1 MKSYFLVILTFFI
14 VHLGFQ
20 ADAQNLEILAEHD
33 FIEILAGIHP
43 KQDSFLLTDEKFNEK
58 GELVL
63 FQQIKIENK
72 IIVAEDFFLLPDTNE
87 AGEQK
92 TTTSVLEYLLAK
104 DSTLELMDNY
114 ILQDLPINIYNSAFY
129 NLKLDGFN
137 FSNIFFANS
146 DFTSGLIITNSKIT
160 NLSFDFD
167 ENYIAKTESFQQIL
181 PNYFIS
187 NSEVQNFNFSPKT
200 IGNLSIK
207 KTKIEVAELYAKSAN
222 RSLIFEDNNPI
233 YFSIDSS
240 KIEKSMLCF
249 SSKNNEN
256 RAEIPQNLELNYQ
269 ITNSTIVQFFD
280 TNLTNLEKRSYLK
293 IGLNPLSSLN
303 INTSK
308 FSSNNK
314 NLPFVIVGNSKDL
327 LIENSLIEVPIVYN
341 FSEVYHEL
349 SIRNSLLSG
358 ISLFRTS
365 FPLNKYF
372 VYADWDVLSQNL
384 SLIIPNKWLI
394 NENGMLD
401 SNSINPFVF
410 NPIQSINSDSI
421 VLYPE
426 LIATYQNWIDIYKTR
441 GDRISADRSYVEMR
455 EIETQKLATDYQSQ
469 KKLKKLFQLRFNQL
483 LFFTSDYG
491 SNPLL
496 VLFNVF
502 FVIVFFGFVFILVP
516 NEIDTS
522 GAKPLGKVLLQVWFA
537 FDQSLRAFLTFG
549 KSDNTFP
556 FARFIA
562 LIEGLFGWFLII
574 LFAVSLLYQA
584 MI

>member
-1 MKSYFLVILTFFI
+1 
-14 VHLGFQ
+14 
-20 ADAQNLEILAEHD
+20 
-33 FIEILAGIHP
+33 
-43 KQDSFLLTDEKFNEK
+43 
-58 GELVL
+58 
-63 FQQIKIENK
+63 
-72 IIVAEDFFLLPDTNE
+72 
-87 AGEQK
+87 
-92 TTTSVLEYLLAK
+92 
-104 DSTLELMDNY
+104 
-114 ILQDLPINIYNSAFY
+114 
-129 NLKLDGFN
+129 
-137 FSNIFFANS
+137 
-146 DFTSGLIITNSKIT
+146 
-160 NLSFDFD
+160 
-167 ENYIAKTESFQQIL
+167 
-181 PNYFIS
+181 
-187 NSEVQNFNFSPKT
+187 
-200 IGNLSIK
+200 
-207 KTKIEVAELYAKSAN
+207 
-222 RSLIFEDNNPI
+222 
-233 YFSIDSS
+233 
-240 KIEKSMLCF
+240 
-249 SSKNNEN
+249 
-256 RAEIPQNLELNYQ
+256 
-269 ITNSTIVQFFD
+269 
-280 TNLTNLEKRSYLK
+280 
-293 IGLNPLSSLN
+293 
-303 INTSK
+303 
-308 FSSNNK
+308 
-314 NLPFVIVGNSKDL
+314 
-327 LIENSLIEVPIVYN
+327 
-341 FSEVYHEL
+341 
-349 SIRNSLLSG
+349 
-358 ISLFRTS
+358 
-365 FPLNKYF
+365 
-372 VYADWDVLSQNL
+372 
-384 SLIIPNKWLI
+384 
-394 NENGMLD
+394 MLD